1 MKPFAGG
8 LPPIHH
14 YRRVG
19 MKLTWKKY
27 QTDVSNVSEDE
38 KNILQGYGHYVFRK
52 YLLIILCIIATILI
66 AGLSISIGIGDI
78 GIIRA
83 YQILIEHLQGNI
95 MNEVEDYIVCYV
107 RLPPLLGGL
116 IAGAG
121 LAIAGAVMQSTLKNP
136 LADPYTTG
144 ISSGASFG
152 ATLSIV
158 MGINIVNNQYGIVL
172 NAFLFSLIPMFAIM
186 IISSTRRASPTTI
199 ILAGLAVMYMF
210 NAMTTVM
217 MLSADPNAMAA
228 AYSWQVGTL
237 SLVTMKDLPVMFGFV
252 LVGGIFLMLLSSK
265 INILST
271 GDESAKSL
279 GVNANVLRITC
290 LLIVSLIAAAIV
302 SFTGVI
308 GFVGLICPHICRMLI
323 GSDNR
328 YLLPASAIFGAMFLI
343 LANLIGNN
351 IIAPTSLQVG
361 VITAFLGAPILIFL
375 LIKIKKE
382 AW

>member
-1 MKPFAGG
+1 
-8 LPPIHH
+8 
-14 YRRVG
+14 

>member
-1 MKPFAGG
+1 
-8 LPPIHH
+8 
-14 YRRVG
+14 
-19 MKLTWKKY
+19 
-27 QTDVSNVSEDE
+27 
-38 KNILQGYGHYVFRK
+38 
-52 YLLIILCIIATILI
+52 
-66 AGLSISIGIGDI
+66 
-78 GIIRA
+78 
-83 YQILIEHLQGNI
+83 
-95 MNEVEDYIVCYV
+95 
-107 RLPPLLGGL
+107 
-116 IAGAG
+116 
-121 LAIAGAVMQSTLKNP
+121 
-136 LADPYTTG
+136 
-144 ISSGASFG
+144 
-152 ATLSIV
+152 
-158 MGINIVNNQYGIVL
+158 
-172 NAFLFSLIPMFAIM
+172 MFAIM